1 MARTK
6 FSELRD
12 QVAVKPGATER
23 VALLRAGT
31 LEEIR
36 LYELRHGEA
45 ISQAALAG
53 RRASAVVAP
62 SHLFTTATS
71 TR

>member
-12 QVAVKPGATER
+12 TVVAKPGAAERLADLCTE
-23 VALLRAGT
+23 T

-36 LYELRHGEA
+36 LYELRHEE
-45 ISQAALAG
+45 SL
-53 RRASAVVAP
+53 P
-62 SHLFTTATS
+62 PDHL
-71 TR
+71 